1 MADASHFFAK
11 SSRDIRPARGNLFHT
26 ATSGEDG
33 TALAVLLSTLV
44 LVAIAAARWHEVR
57 GHQQQAAATR
67 EAFTHLQAAYLRTAG
82 PLLADLAQ
90 RAPHPDNVRRYE
102 AAVRQA
108 LPAHADR
115 ILTDPAWPA
124 LTTTLAKAETA
135 GHHPANA
142 LAEAAEQRELD
153 TATSI
158 AHVLNWRITA
168 TANARLKAARARS
181 QTAATQPTQ
190 STTVPPP
197 VNRTHPT
204 LSDQRQQHR

>member
-1 MADASHFFAK
+1 LTLAAK
-11 SSRDIRPARGNLFHT
+11 DLFHT

-44 LVAIAAARWHEVR
+44 LIAIAAARWHEVR

-67 EAFTHLQAAYLRTAG
+67 EAFTQLQAAYDRTAE

-115 ILTDPAWPA
+115 ILTDLAWPA
-124 LTTTLAKAETA
+124 LTTILAKAETA
-135 GHHPANA
+135 GHHPAHV

-153 TATSI
+153 TATNI

-168 TANARLKAARARS
+168 TPNARLKAARARS
-181 QTAATQPTQ
+181 QIEATKLTQSAVPPLANHTQPTA
-190 STTVPPP
+190 
-197 VNRTHPT
+197 
-204 LSDQRQQHR
+204 DQRQQRR